1 MQKRAVFGIVAVALT
16 VVGISATTS
25 VFRASVLA
33 LAGAFAIAQLLAREL
48 SGPLRTGI
56 VAIFACVAGFGMM
69 APWIICSAPPYD
81 GNVCPVAKDTRN
93 RLQRARLKWALT
105 LTLVAAGF
113 AWWDVDHALQAGR
126 TMLGKLLLAL
136 FFV

>member
-1 MQKRAVFGIVAVALT
+1 MQKRTAFGIVAVGLT

-33 LAGAFAIAQLLAREL
+33 LAGAFAIAQLLAREI

-56 VAIFACVAGFGMM
+56 VAIFVCVAGFGMM
-69 APWIICSAPPYD
+69 APWIICSTPPYD
-81 GNVCPVAKDTRN
+81 GNICPVDKDTRN

-113 AWWDVDHALQAGR
+113 AWWDIHHAIQAGR
-126 TMLGKLLLAL
+126 AVLRKLLLAL
-136 FFV
+136 FVL